1 MGVARPPRGLAPE
14 TVKIFR
20 RPKASG
26 WRWGTK
32 EVGVLGERRFFC
44 VACPRGCAL
53 VVRVQGGEL
62 ADVTGHACPRGEV
75 FAREEISCPG
85 RIFSGTVAVRGGVLP
100 VCPVRSRGKVPL
112 ARIGELARAVA
123 EVTVEAPVV
132 LGDLLARDVGGTGV
146 DLVATRDLALRST
159 PTPASEEPQHKRGG
173 TSRNNVVPPHNHGGF
188 RAIARR
194 NPPWLC

>member
-75 FAREEISCPG
+75 FAREELSCPG

-159 PTPASEEPQHKRGG
+159 PTPASEDP
-173 TSRNNVVPPHNHGGF
+173 T
-188 RAIARR
+188 A
-194 NPPWLC
+194 